1 MFNLKIQFKRS
12 TILAFFAL
20 LFIFSC
26 KKDETTEEENIT
38 RIQIHLTGTNG
49 SSFDKEFDWKDT
61 NADNIADGI
70 DTIRVPANTTFKA
83 HVHVYDD
90 TKTPIADLTEEI
102 EAESN
107 VHLFVFKP
115 STTGLSITDL
125 NKDAAGLPFGITST
139 WKTTEAA
146 NGTFRL
152 LLHHEPV
159 DKNAAEPG
167 GEVDF
172 DVTFVVI
179 VE

>member
-1 MFNLKIQFKRS
+1 MFNLKVQFNRI

-26 KKDETTEEENIT
+26 KKDKTTEEENIT

-49 SSFDKEFDWKDT
+49 SSFNKEFDWKDT
-61 NADNIADGI
+61 NLDNIADAI
-70 DTIRVPANTTFKA
+70 DTIVIPANTTFSA

-90 TKTPIADLTEEI
+90 TKTPVADLTEEI

-115 STTGLSITDL
+115 ATTGLTISDL

-139 WKTTEAA
+139 WKSTETS
-146 NGTFRL
+146 NGTVRL

-172 DVTFVVI
+172 DVTFI
-179 VE
+179 VKVE